1 MLAKLSVPATAI
13 ADLSISGYV
22 PVPWLGEGGGNTMRR
37 SALALAFVISLS
49 SIAKADVVYLACTEI
64 TANEAPRPNET
75 PRTLSIT
82 IDMAQ
87 HTATVDNSP
96 PARFIDQQNAVI
108 SFYVIGRTATLNRV
122 TGHVQIDTGP
132 SGFEGTCMP
141 AQRLF

>member
-1 MLAKLSVPATAI
+1 
-13 ADLSISGYV
+13 
-22 PVPWLGEGGGNTMRR
+22 MRR
-37 SALALAFVISLS
+37 TALALAFAISLS
-49 SIAKADVVYLACTEI
+49 SIARADLVYLVCTEM
-64 TANEAPRPNET
+64 TANESPRANESL
-75 PRTLSIT
+75 RTLSIT

-96 PARFIDQQNAVI
+96 PARFIDQQNAII

-132 SGFEGTCMP
+132 SGFEGTCAP

>member
-1 MLAKLSVPATAI
+1 
-13 ADLSISGYV
+13 
-22 PVPWLGEGGGNTMRR
+22 MRR

-49 SIAKADVVYLACTEI
+49 STARADLVYLACTET
-64 TANEAPRPNET
+64 TANEAPRANEVPRANEA

-82 IDMAQ
+82 IDLAQ

-122 TGHVQIDTGP
+122 TGHLQIDTGP
-132 SGFEGTCMP
+132 SGFEGTCAP